1 MPQPRTHLPIP
12 SAARTGL
19 ITYDAK
25 DPDSTYPPIEQLRP
39 PAGAP
44 NVLLILL
51 DDVGFGASSAFG
63 GPCRTSTAELLAGN
77 GLRYNRFHT
86 TALCSP
92 TRQALLTGR
101 NHHSAGMGGIT
112 EIATGAPG
120 YSSVLPNTMSPIA
133 RTLKLNGYNTAQFG
147 KCHEVPVW
155 QTSPV
160 GPFDAWPSGGGGFEY
175 FYGFIGGEA
184 NQWYPSLYEG
194 TTPVEV
200 NRTPEEGYHF
210 MADMTDKALGWIGQQ
225 KALAPD
231 RPFFV
236 YFAPGATHA
245 PHHVPREWA
254 DKYRGR
260 FDVGWDALRE
270 ETFAR
275 QKELGVIPADCQL
288 TARHAEIPAWD
299 DMPEDLKPVLC
310 RQMEVY
316 AGFLEYTDH
325 HVGRLVDGL
334 QSLGVLDDTLVFYII
349 GDNGASAEG
358 TINGTYNEMLNF
370 NGLADIETPRF
381 MTDRL
386 DKFGGPE
393 SYNHY
398 SVGWAHAMDT
408 PYQWTKQVASHWGGT
423 RNGTIVHWPNGIA
436 AKGEMRW
443 QFHHVIDVAPTILEA
458 AGLPEPLFVNGVQ
471 QHPIEGVS
479 MAYSFDDAQAP
490 DRHET
495 QYFEMFGNRGIYH
508 KGWTA
513 VTKHKTPWILVGEQT
528 VAFDDDVWE
537 LYDTT
542 KDWSQAKDLAKE
554 MPEKLHE
561 LQRLWLIEAT
571 RYNVLPLD
579 DDTAS
584 RINPDLAGRPV
595 LIRGNTQVL
604 FSNMGR
610 LSENCVLNL
619 KNKSHTVTAEVEV
632 PETGAEG
639 VIVAQGASIGG
650 WSLYAN
656 DGKLK
661 YCYNLGGIKHFYAES
676 ADPLPAGA
684 HQVRMEFA
692 YAGGGLGKGGEVTL
706 YVDGQQVGEGHVE
719 ATLAIVFSADD
730 GCDVGMDSGSPV
742 SPDYAPGSNA
752 FNGRIKGVQLAIAE
766 AAAAAGHLVDPEHAI
781 RIGAGAPIGPH
792 SQTGRGRRWKSH
804 GATLSHMEVGVRDL
818 RNRTSQVVDA
828 VKAGVPV
835 TLTVH
840 GEPVADIVPHRRRI
854 RWLSGRICAMSS
866 PSARPT
872 RASPMNST
880 TWPVIPSTTC
890 DRGRGRGRPARY
902 VGLHCA
908 RERRCNRGPA

>member
-1 MPQPRTHLPIP
+1 MQQSRTHLPIP
-12 SAARTGL
+12 SAPRTGL

-25 DPDSTYPPIEQLRP
+25 DPDTSYPPIEQVRP

-63 GPCRTSTAELLAGN
+63 GPCATPTAERLATD
-77 GLRYNRFHT
+77 GLKYNRFHT

-155 QTSPV
+155 ETSPV
-160 GPFDAWPSGGGGFEY
+160 GPFDAWPSAGGGFEY
-175 FYGFIGGEA
+175 FYGFLGGEA
-184 NQWYPSLYEG
+184 NQWYPTLFEG
-194 TTPVEV
+194 TTPIEV
-200 NRTPEEGYHF
+200 TRTPEQGYHF
-210 MADMTDKALGWIGQQ
+210 MEDMTDKAIGWIGQQ

-231 RPFFV
+231 KPFFV

-245 PHHVPREWA
+245 PHHVPAEWA
-254 DKYRGR
+254 DKYKGT
-260 FDVGWDALRE
+260 FDAGWDALRE
-270 ETFAR
+270 QTFAR
-275 QKELGVIPADCQL
+275 QKDLGVIPPEAVL

-299 DMPEDLKPVLC
+299 EMPEELKPVLR

-325 HVGRLVDGL
+325 HVGRLVDSL
-334 QSLGVLDDTLVFYII
+334 QRLGVLDDTLVYYII

-358 TINGTYNEMLNF
+358 TPHGTFNEMLPF
-370 NGLADIETPRF
+370 NGMAALETPQF
-381 MTDRL
+381 MIDRL
-386 DKFGGPE
+386 DQFGGPQ

-398 SVGWAHAMDT
+398 AVGWAHAMDT

-423 RNGTIVHWPNGIA
+423 RNGTIVHWPSSIT

-479 MAYSFDDAQAP
+479 MLYSFNDGQAP

-495 QYFEMFGNRGIYH
+495 QYFEMLGNRGIYH

-513 VTKHKTPWILVGEQT
+513 VTKHGTPWLLVGQEKP
-528 VAFDDDVWE
+528 AFDDDVWE
-537 LYDTT
+537 LYDTRT
-542 KDWSQAKDLAKE
+542 DWTQAKDLAKE

-584 RINPDLAGRPV
+584 RMNSDLAGRPV
-595 LIRGNTQVL
+595 LVKGNTQLL
-604 FSNMGR
+604 FPGMGH
-610 LSENCVLNL
+610 LSENCVLNM
-619 KNKSHTVTAEVEV
+619 KNKSHAVTAQIEV
-632 PETGAEG
+632 PEAGADG
-639 VIVAQGASIGG
+639 VIIAQGANIGG
-650 WSLYAN
+650 WSLYAHE
-656 DGKLK
+656 GKLK
-661 YCYNLGGIKHFYAES
+661 YCYNLGGITHFFVES
-676 ADPLPAGA
+676 ADRLPAGV
-684 HQVRMEFA
+684 HQVRMEFD
-692 YAGGGLGKGGEVTL
+692 YDGGGMGKGGTVTL
-706 YVDGQQVGEGHVE
+706 YVDGERVGQGRVE

-730 GCDVGMDSGSPV
+730 GCDIGLDGGAAV
-742 SPDYAPGSNA
+742 SPDYSPGNNA
-752 FNGRIKGVQLAIAE
+752 FNGRVKGVQLAIAD
-766 AAAAAGHLVDPEHAI
+766 AADAAGHVVSPEDA
-781 RIGAGAPIGPH
+781 
-792 SQTGRGRRWKSH
+792 
-804 GATLSHMEVGVRDL
+804 L
-818 RNRTSQVVDA
+818 R
-828 VKAGVPV
+828 
-835 TLTVH
+835 
-840 GEPVADIVPHRRRI
+840 VA
-854 RWLSGRICAMSS
+854 M
-866 PSARPT
+866 ARQ
-872 RASPMNST
+872 
-880 TWPVIPSTTC
+880 
-890 DRGRGRGRPARY
+890 
-902 VGLHCA
+902 
-908 RERRCNRGPA
+908 